1 MARIYRPTA
10 LAASLCLCGNLFAR
24 PDYFTPEH
32 RLSGVG
38 VDRAEMTPRVLDDR
52 TDRMIESETFAILRE
67 PHGVAAFMA
76 VLAGRPAAP
85 VAIGRPA

>member
-10 LAASLCLCGNLFAR
+10 FLATVVSVRQSLFAR

-38 VDRAEMTPRVLDDR
+38 VDRAEITPRVLDDR
-52 TDRMIESETFAILRE
+52 TNRMIESETFAILRE
-67 PHGVAAFMA
+67 PQAMA
-76 VLAGRPAAP
+76 GAERITGRA
-85 VAIGRPA
+85 